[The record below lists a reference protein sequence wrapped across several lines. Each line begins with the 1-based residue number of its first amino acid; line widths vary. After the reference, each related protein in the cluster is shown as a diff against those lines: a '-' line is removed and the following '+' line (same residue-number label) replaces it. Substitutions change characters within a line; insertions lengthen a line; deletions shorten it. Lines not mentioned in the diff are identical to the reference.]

1 MKIIPRTVTVLAAA
15 ALLAGGCAPIKN
27 LYNSIFGSDE
37 SERSE
42 AGAAMDAVLAGSAP
56 NDAQSA
62 AAEHILAQATAHVE
76 IVPLPPVPDG
86 CTQRNDGTSVISTAP
101 PLPASYRERLGM
113 EDAGAPSAEVRI
125 TYTSRTHGQ
134 DAAAYADGVIK
145 ERSCSAKVRAG
156 TGFYTAACPGSGS
169 HLVWVGEPGNLYM
182 VEISGY
188 YDRGVKALVEG
199 YISAVVNGKRVFRD
213 RNIGLLDHQS

>member
-1 MKIIPRTVTVLAAA
+1 MRRTARARTCAQK
-15 ALLAGGCAPIKN
+15 LL
-27 LYNSIFGSDE
+27 
-37 SERSE
+37 
-42 AGAAMDAVLAGSAP
+42 
-56 NDAQSA
+56 
-62 AAEHILAQATAHVE
+62 
-76 IVPLPPVPDG
+76 
-86 CTQRNDGTSVISTAP
+86 
-101 PLPASYRERLGM
+101 
-113 EDAGAPSAEVRI
+113 GAPQLTRGRGPHCAAG
-125 TYTSRTHGQ
+125 SRTHGQ